1 MGYKNNRLDDIVKC
15 NIEISAPASNDATFD
30 TILMIVA
37 PSKKEGKKSLTKVTP
52 ISAADELLT
61 YGYDVDDPAYLAAN
75 CAFSQAIKPDFI
87 NVCVRKNVGSDSN
100 LASPEDLKTT
110 LMRAN
115 SEAGFYGVYLA
126 GFEDANDIKAVIEW
140 TEANEK
146 IFGFEI
152 TNKEQNPI
160 KNSNYYRTF
169 AIYSGSAEGYPID
182 KIPEPNKYAAVA
194 WMARCFGY
202 QPGTE
207 TWAMKSLATIVPSS
221 LDTSDKKEFDENNI
235 NTFLRYAGDNVTIG
249 GCMLSGEWIDVIRFR
264 DWLKN
269 EMQVRV
275 FNVLKV
281 NRKVPFTDEGIT
293 LIQGAMEKTLKKGQS
308 IGGIAPTQYDADD
321 KAIPGYKVIVP
332 LASDFTEGE
341 RKSRKLTGCKYS
353 ARLTGAI
360 HAVKI
365 EGYLSF

>member
-1 MGYKNNRLDDIVKC
+1 MAYKNNALDDIIKC
-15 NIEISAPASNDATFD
+15 NVEISNPASNDATFD
-30 TILMIVA
+30 TILMITA
-37 PSKKEGKKSLTKVTP
+37 PASATGKKTVKKVTS
-52 ISAADELLT
+52 ISSADELLE
-61 YGYDVDDPAYLAAN
+61 YGYKVTDPAYLGAT
-75 CAFSQAIKPDFI
+75 CAFSQALSPSNIL
-87 NVCVRKNVGSDSN
+87 VCVREKTKES
-100 LASPEDLKTT
+100 ASEDLKIT
-110 LMRAN
+110 LNRAK
-115 SEAGFYGVYLA
+115 SEAGFYGIYLA
-126 GFEDANDIKAVIEW
+126 GFNDPNDIKSVMEW

-152 TNKEQNPI
+152 TDKEQNPI

-169 AIYSGSAEGYPID
+169 AIFSGNAEGYLVGELPD
-182 KIPEPNKYAAVA
+182 TNRYAAIA

-207 TWAMKSLATIVPSS
+207 TWALKSLATIVPSA
-221 LDTSDKKEFDENNI
+221 LDASEKKEFADNKI

-249 GCMLSGEWIDVIRFR
+249 GYMVSGEWIDVIRFR

-293 LIQGAMEKTLKKGQS
+293 LIQGAMEETLKKGQ
-308 IGGIAPTQYDADD
+308 ILGGIAPTQYGEDD
-321 KAIPGYKVIVP
+321 KVIPGYQVTVP

-341 RKSRKLTGCKYS
+341 RKARKLTGCKYT
-353 ARLTGAI
+353 ARLAGAI
-360 HAVKI
+360 HAVTI